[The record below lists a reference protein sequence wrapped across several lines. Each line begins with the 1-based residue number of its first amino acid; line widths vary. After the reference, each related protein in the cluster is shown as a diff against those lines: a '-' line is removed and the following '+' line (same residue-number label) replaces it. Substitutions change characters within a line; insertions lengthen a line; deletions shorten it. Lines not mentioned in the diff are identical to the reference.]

1 LKIIERIDQQV
12 TQIGELVKELEKEKS
27 YRGIERLI
35 QLTIQALLDL
45 GLMTI
50 SALGGKTPKTYSE
63 VGELLSDIGAINE
76 NEAKLLKSMAGMRNI
91 LVHAYTNV
99 KRDIITSTAMKL
111 KDDAPRIA
119 NNLRKS
125 LEGRNIDPPHP
136 TQLPEKM
143 VKLFK
148 DKVKAAILF
157 GGTTKGYTLKGD
169 IDIAVYFGKTHSLY
183 DLGELAANITETLK
197 IKEDQLNI
205 VDLDLTTPHIILEAL
220 KGTIIYV
227 DDDYTLFELKLK
239 ALMEILDIQSGIQT
253 TSKPANPK
261 PKVEANSPITAAADL
276 EANTLKTHSPH
287 KTKEWATKHKI

>member
-1 LKIIERIDQQV
+1 MENNALKIIERIDQQV

-143 VKLFK
+143 VKLFNRT
-148 DKVKAAILF
+148 KVSTRKNQ
-157 GGTTKGYTLKGD
+157 KK
-169 IDIAVYFGKTHSLY
+169 
-183 DLGELAANITETLK
+183 
-197 IKEDQLNI
+197 
-205 VDLDLTTPHIILEAL
+205 
-220 KGTIIYV
+220 
-227 DDDYTLFELKLK
+227 
-239 ALMEILDIQSGIQT
+239 
-253 TSKPANPK
+253 
-261 PKVEANSPITAAADL
+261 
-276 EANTLKTHSPH
+276 
-287 KTKEWATKHKI
+287 